1 VDAGGG
7 YFVSLQKLPASVQ
20 EIADVIG
27 RERALYLI
35 SKLPRYCASD
45 NSERVMLYVP
55 RNLPLDHLL
64 VKILGW
70 HDASKLA
77 AAFPGEILKPAN
89 CAYLHKQFRDD
100 HIARLVNEGISISLI
115 TEWLDLCERQVRN
128 IVVKH
133 AQEKPQVATQA
144 ANGKN

>member
-1 VDAGGG
+1 MPAQT
-7 YFVSLQKLPASVQ
+7 YTKELPESVQ

-45 NSERVMLYVP
+45 HGERVMLYVP
-55 RNLPLDHLL
+55 RTLPLDHLL

-70 HDASKLA
+70 NDASKLA

-89 CAYLHKQFRDD
+89 CAYLHKNFRDA
-100 HIARLVNEGISISLI
+100 HIARLVNEGVSISMI
-115 TEWLDLCERQVRN
+115 TEWFDLCERQVRN

-133 AQEKPQVATQA
+133 QEEKPQVAKRA
-144 ANGKN
+144 SNGKN